1 MVKYIIKASV
11 EVDGPVTEH
20 DIIGAIFGQT
30 EGLLGEQFDL
40 RELQDKNRI
49 GRIIVKIH
57 QRQPNKVV
65 GEILVPSNLDRV
77 ETALVAALIESVEKV
92 GPYPAKIRVIDI
104 IDVRSQK
111 IKEIVERAKEILR
124 KWGRE
129 KTPDVREILKEIS
142 EQTKVANLIEY
153 GPERLPA
160 GPDVEKSDT
169 VIIVEGRADVINLLR
184 YGYTNAIAL
193 GGATTKI
200 PETIK
205 KLAREKVA
213 IAFVD
218 GDRGGTMILK
228 ELLHQADID
237 YVARAPPGKEVEDL
251 TGREI
256 AKALSNLVRASK
268 VKEELMKSE
277 QEQQAEIKEL
287 KEILEKVEKVE
298 RKPKEKKEVKEVQQP
313 SQQVV
318 KEKPQVEKVVEKK
331 GVEEK
336 VTEEKATE
344 TVAKKQT
351 VLETPQKTISKAEE
365 QESEAKVIE
374 KEQKL
379 EQEAPVREYK
389 MFVPD
394 DVLNKLREL
403 TGTLEAILYDE
414 NWKQIK
420 RVPTRNVVEEVMV
433 TPNVTAVVMDGVIT
447 QRLLDALTRE
457 DEKPRLVIAR
467 RMARITRRPKG
478 VFILLP

>member
-30 EGLLGEQFDL
+30 EGLLGDQFDL

-49 GRIIVKIH
+49 GRIIVKITQKH
-57 QRQPNKVV
+57 HNKVV

-77 ETALVAALIESVEKV
+77 ETALLAALIESVEKV

-111 IKEIVERAKEILR
+111 IKEIIERAKEILR

-129 KTPDVREILKEIS
+129 KTPDVREILREIS
-142 EQTKVANLIEY
+142 EQAKTASLIEY

-268 VKEELMKSE
+268 VKEELLKME
-277 QEQQAEIKEL
+277 QQQQAEVKEL
-287 KEILEKVEKVE
+287 KEILEKVEKKEKEVVKEAKKEKVE
-298 RKPKEKKEVKEVQQP
+298 KKAEQKETTKVVKAPKVEQKAEKQEMKEEAQKAPEKVSEKVVTKTEITKPKEE
-313 SQQVV
+313 
-318 KEKPQVEKVVEKK
+318 
-331 GVEEK
+331 
-336 VTEEKATE
+336 
-344 TVAKKQT
+344 
-351 VLETPQKTISKAEE
+351 
-365 QESEAKVIE
+365 
-374 KEQKL
+374 
-379 EQEAPVREYK
+379 VREYK

-394 DVLNKLREL
+394 EALNMLKEL
-403 TGTLEAILYDE
+403 TGTLEAVLYDK
-414 NWKQIK
+414 NWRLIK
-420 RVPTRNVVEEVMV
+420 RVPTRNVVDEILTTKGVA
-433 TPNVTAVVMDGVIT
+433 AVVMDGVIT
-447 QRLLDALTRE
+447 QRLLDALSQDDNE
-457 DEKPRLVIAR
+457 PRLVIAK
-467 RMARITRRPKG
+467 RMTRITRRPKG
-478 VFILLP
+478 VFILLPSS